1 MSSLRKTLEE
11 TENRLQ
17 EALSNEGLAR
27 RDCQRQLEEAKAV
40 TTCSYIY
47 FSLSPYGTLFLKV
60 AMSAVGMPVF
70 FTRLPVVM
78 HVTGQYSTVSA
89 QTWWL

>member
-1 MSSLRKTLEE
+1 MQDTATASQLSSLRKTLEE

-40 TTCSYIY
+40 NIGSLRYVSFVLNCMKWQSVCTT
-47 FSLSPYGTLFLKV
+47 
-60 AMSAVGMPVF
+60 
-70 FTRLPVVM
+70 
-78 HVTGQYSTVSA
+78 
-89 QTWWL
+89 